1 MVQIG
6 LTNNLPDAKT
16 LAGAEVGYETFFLLA
31 YPTIPGAYPH
41 PAGRGCPDLYVFP
54 TDKAEV
60 HEVAQKSVSIPS
72 NQVNVSCTSAPSGLS
87 PRLLCRNPF

>member
-41 PAGRGCPDLYVFP
+41 PAGRGCPNLYELVAS
-54 TDKAEV
+54 DAELT
-60 HEVAQKSVSIPS
+60 VSI
-72 NQVNVSCTSAPSGLS
+72 S
-87 PRLLCRNPF
+87 PGYGKFLAA